1 MCELF
6 IHLFIYSGANEANKA
21 WDDNAQG
28 KWEGG
33 RETKGEWE
41 RHTTNS
47 RLAIVLTPPHPTNR
61 RTRLELQL
69 NLLIPSIATWV
80 LCFSFIFQLF
90 SVPISSR
97 YLHNFVPICFHF
109 VPFELFIHTL
119 QPQFVKRECSVNAF
133 DYSSRVR
140 VESSSSSSFIELT
153 MQFISGA
160 YKLH

>member
-1 MCELF
+1 M
-6 IHLFIYSGANEANKA
+6 KPT
-21 WDDNAQG
+21 
-28 KWEGG
+28 K
-33 RETKGEWE
+33 RETTIYKASKREGEKQRE
-41 RHTTNS
+41 RVRETHNKLPFS
-47 RLAIVLTPPHPTNR
+47 HCINPPPHHTNH

-97 YLHNFVPICFHF
+97 YLHNFVPLCFHF
-109 VPFELFIHTL
+109 VSFELFIHTL
-119 QPQFVKRECSVNAF
+119 QPQFVKRECSVNVF

-140 VESSSSSSFIELT
+140 VESSSSSSSSFIALT